1 MVHMSLLSKAI
12 FDRNRK
18 DELPALQLEWIDK
31 ICKPLYEVKNKTKQ
45 MNQIILPTGIFGS
58 IANEVIFWKGFGE
71 AE

>member
-1 MVHMSLLSKAI
+1 MVHVSILYKAI

-45 MNQIILPTGIFGS
+45 INQIILSSGILATIYF
-58 IANEVIFWKGFGE
+58 
-71 AE
+71 